1 MRVQSIDGWHM
12 PKDFPRSLRVGE
24 QIRRELTI
32 LIREAV
38 KDPRVA
44 DFSISEVIVS
54 QDLSNAKI
62 FYSPYSDHPDIEG
75 LQAGLQSS
83 AAFMRK
89 ELGKILRMRSIPQ
102 LAFYYDDTEERS
114 ARLEKL
120 LEQQHSS
127 DSKD

>member
-1 MRVQSIDGWHM
+1 M

-24 QIRRELTI
+24 QIRRELTV
-32 LIREAV
+32 LIRETV
-38 KDPRVA
+38 KDPRVT

-54 QDLSNAKI
+54 KDLSSAKI
-62 FYSPYSDHPDIEG
+62 FYSPYSNHSDLEG

-102 LAFYYDDTEERS
+102 LSFHYDDTEERS
-114 ARLEKL
+114 ARLDEL
-120 LEQQHSS
+120 LAQQSPS
-127 DSKD
+127 DNKD